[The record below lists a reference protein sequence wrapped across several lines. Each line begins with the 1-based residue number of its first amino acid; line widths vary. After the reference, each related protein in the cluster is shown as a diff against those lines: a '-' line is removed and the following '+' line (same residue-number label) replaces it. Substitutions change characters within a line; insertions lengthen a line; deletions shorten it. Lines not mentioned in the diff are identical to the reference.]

1 TEMRA
6 PDGAKIIARAFKRE
20 DLWEGEQLHIAP
32 DIQCITKET
41 ACNMSPNPLHP
52 VVAEPAVEGRPAM
65 HRPQGIYGW
74 EGEGVVKS
82 GYRQTGFQIADMAP
96 TMMHLLGLE
105 VDDHMDGKVMLDC
118 FEDEYNHNN
127 PVAIREG
134 AVTLSPRSFDGDVGD
149 DDEKLLETMRALG
162 YME

>member
-1 TEMRA
+1 
-6 PDGAKIIARAFKRE
+6 
-20 DLWEGEQLHIAP
+20 
-32 DIQCITKET
+32 
-41 ACNMSPNPLHP
+41 
-52 VVAEPAVEGRPAM
+52 
-65 HRPQGIYGW
+65 
-74 EGEGVVKS
+74 
-82 GYRQTGFQIADMAP
+82 MAP

-118 FEDEYNHNN
+118 FEDEYNQNN

-134 AVTLSPRSFDGDVGD
+134 AVTLSPRSFEGNVGD

>member
-1 TEMRA
+1 
-6 PDGAKIIARAFKRE
+6 
-20 DLWEGEQLHIAP
+20 
-32 DIQCITKET
+32 
-41 ACNMSPNPLHP
+41 MSPNPLHS

-74 EGEGVVKS
+74 EGEGVIKS
-82 GYRQTGFQIADMAP
+82 GKRNSSYQIADMAP
-96 TMMHLLGLE
+96 TMMHMLGLE

-118 FEDEYNHNN
+118 FEDDYKQNN
-127 PVAIREG
+127 PVSIREG
-134 AVTLSPRSFDGDVGD
+134 AVTIKARKFEGDAEE